1 MTLQDTIPLMLSPD
15 RSDNLKAEYYQVC
28 IRIDTLKRMLD
39 SIYKGAIIYIPVQC
53 LEYKYDNLLKY
64 KQILRH
70 NIKEEGI
77 HFDNY
82 VYVLTKSECM
92 ACGVMLNLVQAAIG
106 DNSQVAVIKEVTD
119 EELLASPFNI
129 HIEETF
135 PITIYVRDGIEV
147 DRINGTAKKEVIQ
160 EKYRKWFV
168 YFDEFI

>member
-1 MTLQDTIPLMLSPD
+1 MTLQDTIPLMLSSN

-39 SIYKGAIIYIPVQC
+39 NIYKGAITYIPVQC

-64 KQILRH
+64 KQILKH

-82 VYVLTKSECM
+82 VYILTKSECM
-92 ACGVMLNLVQAAIG
+92 ACGIMLNLIQAAIG
-106 DNSQVAVIKEVTD
+106 HDSQVAIIKEVTD

-129 HIEETF
+129 HIEEAF

-147 DRINGTAKKEVIQ
+147 DRINGSVRKEVIMD
-160 EKYRKWFV
+160 KYNKWFID
-168 YFDEFI
+168 FDN